1 MAITWP
7 SWDDIAEEFDES
19 VLGTGW
25 DKIGDV
31 IDQIQGAPDETF
43 DVPGNDPETLSG
55 LFGNIPMTAG
65 GALINPS
72 NSDMG
77 NMQFRIAAAWQHA
90 QQVAKVQGKAV
101 GDTWESNPDRKPAL
115 VNAAD
120 WQYKYIKTQS
130 ALDSAANKSYFDSLY
145 GSGSSGG
152 TGIDTASLEMQQ
164 AAIEDTLARSM
175 EQIASQF
182 ELMTAEME
190 RQKEASA
197 LEMDAAR
204 VAALE
209 SLTAMS
215 ADLEQT
221 STRTQAQMAA
231 SALRTGGD
239 IGAATEGALRRLGST
254 SDVISDGARRAIE
267 EEGQSEV
274 GLAASEAQI
283 QSDLSARL
291 GQITEGQLGRSRGSA
306 EQIAQGGQTAMSASM
321 ASLLSQQQAQR
332 SGTEFEVGENARQAA
347 LELALNPPTRSWG
360 GTAGGPLAGMDHIRQ
375 AGLDY
380 GMSETEIMLRIEAG
394 TMFDRLGVGK
404 QTGNNNAQILSQVK
418 TDEELAALAVSDKGV
433 VNQDV
438 LDALALGGG
447 YP

>member
-1 MAITWP
+1 MGGLGRI
-7 SWDDIAEEFDES
+7 SWDDITD
-19 VLGTGW
+19 VLSPVTDRFGNFL
-25 DKIGDV
+25 
-31 IDQIQGAPDETF
+31 DQLQGPPDETF
-43 DVPGNDPETLSG
+43 DVPGNDPEILSG
-55 LFGNIPMTAG
+55 HFGPIPMTAG
-65 GALINPS
+65 GDLINPHE
-72 NSDMG
+72 SDLT
-77 NMQFRIAAAWQHA
+77 NTQFRIAAAWQHY
-90 QQVAKVQGKAV
+90 QRVAKEQGKAV
-101 GDTWESNPDRKPAL
+101 GDTWESNPGRAKSL

-120 WQYKYIKTQS
+120 WQRNYIRTQS
-130 ALDSAANKSYFDSLY
+130 GLDAAANKSYFDSLY
-145 GSGSSGG
+145 SSGSSGG

-215 ADLEQT
+215 ADLEET

-254 SDVISDGARRAIE
+254 SDVISAGARRAIE

-321 ASLLSQQQAQR
+321 AALLAQQQAQR

-380 GMSETEIMLRIEAG
+380 GMSETEIMLGIESG
-394 TMFDRLGVGK
+394 TIFDRLGFGK
-404 QTGNNNAQILSQVK
+404 QTGNKNAGVLAQVFS
-418 TDEELAALAVSDKGV
+418 DEELAGMAVSDKGA

-438 LDALALGGG
+438 LDALALRGG
-447 YP
+447 YE